1 MRAQAIARGVGFGVR
16 VRVGWLTPSRLVG
29 AATVVAAIYFSV
41 CGLLIHASF
50 HSYGWDLGL
59 FDQVLWNTSHG
70 RDFQYSFRDISYLGD
85 HYQPVLWLLSPL
97 PRLHLG
103 PAPLLVAQGAAFG
116 LAALPLYAATRRMA
130 GETAAALLAGAYL
143 LSIFIARAVAY
154 DFHPEAFA
162 PFLAFTALWGM
173 ASGRPAVLVL
183 AALALLSLKE
193 DAF

>member
-1 MRAQAIARGVGFGVR
+1 MTARADAAAAAGF
-16 VRVGWLTPSRLVG
+16 RLRAPAG
-29 AATVVAAIYFSV
+29 ILSPFRVVAGGALLAGVYYSI
-41 CGLLIHASF
+41 CGLLIHYSF

-143 LSIFIARAVAY
+143 VSTFIARAV
-154 DFHPEAFA
+154 
-162 PFLAFTALWGM
+162 
-173 ASGRPAVLVL
+173 
-183 AALALLSLKE
+183 
-193 DAF
+193 